1 MYTLLKNNL
10 FIKNVY
16 IFQNM
21 RTFAKSLFILQ
32 MSVLLYLTLCM
43 KGVNLVQAVPLTT
56 NISLRDN
63 TTVANYNS
71 MSSEYDHTNR
81 DSSIAAAATT
91 TTTKP
96 YGILNDS
103 LPMMLVSQV
112 TPVTTQNKPK
122 TKIRDHGYCFTS
134 VQKETSGALIFSYR
148 CLDKKYDLQREPL
161 ECLTTKQKQNIYN
174 VQCCHE
180 DFCNKN
186 ELLKLS
192 FSEDRF
198 NISTSTVSIIIDR
211 VCNFL
216 SNMSPDIIKWPNE
229 EQKVTS
235 STAFK
240 NKCGFS
246 KVIGCIDG
254 THITIDPPLNLKN
267 QYIDRKGNVSI
278 CMQGICNE
286 KKKFISIFVG
296 YPGSSHDSWIYQN
309 SPIFNRINSYCGD
322 YYLLGDS
329 AYPCSKHLV
338 TPYRDNGHL
347 TNIQKTFNIKLSSAR
362 RSRKKKQTILPSP
375 IAVNDVEACIDIS
388 SLLENTASRIVSD
401 FSEDQLRKIHNCDVV
416 LMCKW
421 GCDAIQEKKQTILPS
436 PIAVNDV
443 EACID
448 ISSLLENTASRI
460 VSDFSEDQLRKIHNC
475 DVVLMCKWGCDGL
488 SALPEYK
495 QACGSR
501 TLADY
506 KSVFMSSLVPLR
518 IRSYSLNPSSCMSV
532 ENHIPPDD
540 PAWCHE
546 STSESSVQC
555 CQEDF
560 CNTRDNYAGTLPDYL
575 PEESINTWVLVAI
588 IFGATLAA
596 CLSVFL
602 SWCYWQ
608 KRKQG
613 SRARPFAP
621 EDSVYDPILNG
632 NTLQDIIEMTTSGS
646 GSAGLPLLVQR
657 SIARQIQLCHV
668 IGKGRFG
675 EVWRGRWRGENV
687 AVKIFSSREECSWF
701 REAEIYQTVMLRHEN
716 ILGFIAADNKDN
728 GTWTQLWL
736 VTDYHENGSLFDYL
750 TSHTV
755 DTKTMLSMALS
766 IATGLAHLHMD
777 IVGTRGKPAIAHRD
791 LKSKNILVKT
801 NLTCAIGD
809 LGLAVRHV
817 EKNDSVDI
825 PSTHRVGTKRYM
837 APEVLDETMNAQ
849 HFDAYKRADVYAFG
863 LILWEIARR
872 CNMGMI
878 YDEYQLPYYD
888 VVQPDPSIEE
898 MKKVVCI
905 DKMRPNIPNRW
916 HASEVLH
923 SMAKVMKECWY
934 PNPVARLTALRIK
947 KTLSNISVED
957 KVKN

>member
-91 TTTKP
+91 TTTTTKP

-122 TKIRDHGYCFTS
+122 TKIRDRPLKCHCDICKDNNYICETDGYCFTS

-148 CLDKKYDLQREPL
+148 
-161 ECLTTKQKQNIYN
+161 
-174 VQCCHE
+174 
-180 DFCNKN
+180 
-186 ELLKLS
+186 
-192 FSEDRF
+192 
-198 NISTSTVSIIIDR
+198 
-211 VCNFL
+211 
-216 SNMSPDIIKWPNE
+216 
-229 EQKVTS
+229 
-235 STAFK
+235 
-240 NKCGFS
+240 
-246 KVIGCIDG
+246 
-254 THITIDPPLNLKN
+254 
-267 QYIDRKGNVSI
+267 
-278 CMQGICNE
+278 
-286 KKKFISIFVG
+286 
-296 YPGSSHDSWIYQN
+296 
-309 SPIFNRINSYCGD
+309 
-322 YYLLGDS
+322 
-329 AYPCSKHLV
+329 
-338 TPYRDNGHL
+338 
-347 TNIQKTFNIKLSSAR
+347 
-362 RSRKKKQTILPSP
+362 
-375 IAVNDVEACIDIS
+375 
-388 SLLENTASRIVSD
+388 
-401 FSEDQLRKIHNCDVV
+401 
-416 LMCKW
+416 
-421 GCDAIQEKKQTILPS
+421 
-436 PIAVNDV
+436 
-443 EACID
+443 
-448 ISSLLENTASRI
+448 
-460 VSDFSEDQLRKIHNC
+460 
-475 DVVLMCKWGCDGL
+475 
-488 SALPEYK
+488 
-495 QACGSR
+495 
-501 TLADY
+501 
-506 KSVFMSSLVPLR
+506 
-518 IRSYSLNPSSCMSV
+518 CMSV

-560 CNTRDNYAGTLPDYL
+560 CNTRDNYAGNLPDYL